1 MIAKPEHWNLSKVA
15 KLAVCQ
21 LIAMGVCLFVTLYL
35 SPTSETLLQVNRERL
50 LFYAASFGVFFLLA
64 GEVSGLFVDQR
75 RSGEWKRVFLALVSS
90 GLAVLALIILVWTI
104 EFDFVGRFAALKM
117 LGGLGLLAHLFLS
130 SQGFLSQGNPWRT
143 LVLASGE
150 RKEQIRDY
158 LGPEEAKVAWVDL
171 EGDAMDKDSL
181 LRTCD
186 SEAVELLLIEEEQER
201 EVPVMPLLASGVRVM
216 GIAAFV
222 ETFCQRIP
230 PAEVDAAWL
239 TKLNLRQRDPIVRRV
254 KRLNDL
260 LFATLGLVLSLPILL
275 LASLAILL
283 DSGFPIFFHQT
294 RTGYLSR
301 PYTLFKLRT
310 MRQDAEGG
318 GGAQWAQQQD
328 HRVTFVGRFLRKT
341 RIDEIPQ
348 LWNVIKGEMSLV
360 GPRPERPE
368 LDEEIE
374 RISPFWKCRYL
385 LKPGITGWAQIKY
398 QYASDLETSEE
409 KLSYDLFYVKNAS
422 FFLDLEIILST
433 LRSIMKGSR

>member
-35 SPTSETLLQVNRERL
+35 SPASETLLQVNRERL

-104 EFDFVGRFAALKM
+104 EFDFVGRFAAFKM
-117 LGGLGLLAHLFLS
+117 LGGLGLLAYLFLS
-130 SQGFLSQGNPWRT
+130 SQGFLSQENPWRT

-171 EGDAMDKDSL
+171 EDDATDKDSL
-181 LRTCD
+181 LLGCD
-186 SEAVELLLIEEEQER
+186 SEAVELLLIEEEQES

-260 LFATLGLVLSLPILL
+260 LLASLGLVLSLPILL

-294 RTGYLSR
+294 RTGYLGR

-310 MRQDAEGG
+310 MRQDAEG

>member
-1 MIAKPEHWNLSKVA
+1 MIAKSEHWNLSKVT
-15 KLAVCQ
+15 KLVFCQ
-21 LIAMGVCLFVTLYL
+21 LIAMGVCLVVTLYY
-35 SPTSETLLQVNRERL
+35 SPASETLLLVNRERL
-50 LFYAASFGVFFLLA
+50 LFYAATFGVFFLLA

-75 RSGEWKRVFLALVSS
+75 RNGAWKRVFLTLVSS
-90 GLAVLALIILVWTI
+90 GLGVLGLIILVWTI
-104 EFDFVGRFAALKM
+104 EFDFVGRFAAFKM
-117 LGGLGLLAHLFLS
+117 LSGVALLVYLFLAL
-130 SQGFLSQGNPWRT
+130 QGFLSQGNPWRT

-150 RKEQIRDY
+150 RKERIRAY
-158 LGPEEAKVAWVDL
+158 LGIESSDVVWL
-171 EGDAMDKDSL
+171 ELSDGPMDKESL

-186 SEAVELLLIEEEQER
+186 AEEVELLLLEEEQER
-201 EVPVMPLLASGVRVM
+201 EVPVMSLLASGVRVM
-216 GIAAFV
+216 GVAAFV

-260 LFATLGLVLSLPILL
+260 LLASLGLVLSLPLLL
-275 LASLAILL
+275 LAGLAIVL
-283 DSGFPIFFHQT
+283 DTGFPLFFHQT
-294 RTGYLSR
+294 RTGYLGR

-318 GGAQWAQQQD
+318 RAQWAQKHD
-328 HRVTFVGRFLRKT
+328 KRVTYVGRFLRKT

-374 RISPFWKCRYL
+374 RTSPFWKCRYL

-398 QYASDLETSEE
+398 QYASDLESSEE

>member
-1 MIAKPEHWNLSKVA
+1 MIAKSEHWNLSKVT
-15 KLAVCQ
+15 KLVLCQ
-21 LIAMGVCLFVTLYL
+21 LIAMGVCLVVTLHY
-35 SPTSETLLQVNRERL
+35 SPASETLLQVNRERL
-50 LFYAASFGVFFLLA
+50 LFYAATLGVFFLLA

-75 RSGEWKRVFLALVSS
+75 RSGAWKRVFLTLVSS
-90 GLAVLALIILVWTI
+90 GLGVLGLIILVWTI
-104 EFDFVGRFAALKM
+104 EFDFVGRFAAFKM
-117 LGGLGLLAHLFLS
+117 LSGVALLVYLFLAL
-130 SQGFLSQGNPWRT
+130 QGFLSQGNPWRT

-150 RKEQIRDY
+150 RKERIRAY
-158 LGPEEAKVAWVDL
+158 LGFESADVVWVEL
-171 EGDAMDKDSL
+171 GDGPMDKESL

-186 SEAVELLLIEEEQER
+186 TEEVELILLEEEQER
-201 EVPVMPLLASGVRVM
+201 EVPVMSLLASGVRVM
-216 GIAAFV
+216 GVAAFV

-239 TKLNLRQRDPIVRRV
+239 TKLNLRQRDPIARRV

-260 LFATLGLVLSLPILL
+260 LLASLGLVLSLPILL

-294 RTGYLSR
+294 RTGYLGR

-318 GGAQWAQQQD
+318 GAQWAQEQD
-328 HRVTFVGRFLRKT
+328 KRVTYVGRFLRKT

-374 RISPFWKCRYL
+374 RTSPFWKCRYL

-398 QYASDLETSEE
+398 QYASDLESSEE

>member
-21 LIAMGVCLFVTLYL
+21 LIAMGVCLFVTLYH

-64 GEVSGLFVDQR
+64 GEVSGLFVDHR
-75 RSGEWKRVFLALVSS
+75 KSGVWKKIFLSLMSS
-90 GLAVLALIILVWTI
+90 GLSVFCLVILVWTV

-117 LGGLGLLAHLFLS
+117 LGGLGLLAYIFLS
-130 SQGFLSQGNPWRT
+130 LLGSLSQGNPWRT

-150 RKEQIRDY
+150 RRKQIRDY
-158 LGPEEAKVAWVDL
+158 LGPEESKVTWVDL
-171 EGDAMDKDSL
+171 EGVPMDKDFL
-181 LRTCD
+181 VRDCD
-186 SEAVELLLIEEEQER
+186 SNGVELLLLEEEQES

-216 GIAAFV
+216 GVAAFV

-230 PAEVDAAWL
+230 PTEVDAAWL

-254 KRLNDL
+254 KRMID
-260 LFATLGLVLSLPILL
+260 LL
-275 LASLAILL
+275 LASLGLILSLPLLLLVGIAIVL
-283 DSGFPIFFHQT
+283 DSGFPLFFHQT
-294 RTGYLSR
+294 RTGYLGR
-301 PYTLFKLRT
+301 PYTLYKLRT
-310 MRQDAEGG
+310 MRQAAEEGG
-318 GGAQWAQQQD
+318 VQWAQEQD
-328 HRVTFVGRFLRKT
+328 NRVTFVGRFLRKT

-374 RISPFWKCRYL
+374 RTSPYWKCRYL

-398 QYASDLETSEE
+398 QYASDLESSEE

-433 LRSIMKGSR
+433 FRSIMKGSR

>member
-1 MIAKPEHWNLSKVA
+1 MIAKSEHWNLSKVT
-15 KLAVCQ
+15 KLVFCQ
-21 LIAMGVCLFVTLYL
+21 LIAMGVCLVVTLYY
-35 SPTSETLLQVNRERL
+35 SPASETLLLVNRERL
-50 LFYAASFGVFFLLA
+50 LFYAATFGVFFLLA

-75 RSGEWKRVFLALVSS
+75 RNGAWKRVFLTLVSS
-90 GLAVLALIILVWTI
+90 GLGVLGLIILVWTI
-104 EFDFVGRFAALKM
+104 EFDFVGRFAAFKM
-117 LGGLGLLAHLFLS
+117 LSGVALLVYLFLAL
-130 SQGFLSQGNPWRT
+130 QGFLSQGNPWRT

-150 RKEQIRDY
+150 RKERIRAY
-158 LGPEEAKVAWVDL
+158 LGIESADVVWVELSD
-171 EGDAMDKDSL
+171 GPMDKESL

-186 SEAVELLLIEEEQER
+186 AEEVELLLLEEEQER
-201 EVPVMPLLASGVRVM
+201 EVPVMSLLASGVRVM
-216 GIAAFV
+216 GVAAFV

-260 LFATLGLVLSLPILL
+260 LLASLGLVLSLPLLL
-275 LASLAILL
+275 LAGLAIVL
-283 DSGFPIFFHQT
+283 DTGFPLFFHQT
-294 RTGYLSR
+294 RTGYLGR

-318 GGAQWAQQQD
+318 GAQWAQKHD
-328 HRVTFVGRFLRKT
+328 KRVTYVGRFLRKT

-374 RISPFWKCRYL
+374 RTSPFWKCRYL

-398 QYASDLETSEE
+398 QYASDLESSEE

>member
-1 MIAKPEHWNLSKVA
+1 MITKSEHWNFSKMV

-21 LIAMGVCLFVTLYL
+21 LIAMSVCLFVILYH
-35 SPTSETLLQVNRERL
+35 SPVSETLLQVNRERL
-50 LFYAASFGVFFLLA
+50 LFYAVSFGFFFLLA

-75 RSGEWKRVFLALVSS
+75 RSKAWKSVFLTFVSS
-90 GLAVLALIILVWTI
+90 SLGVFGLIILVWTI
-104 EFDFVGRFAALKM
+104 EFDFVGRFAAIKM
-117 LGGLGLLAHLFLS
+117 LCGVGLLVYLFITLQGYLS
-130 SQGFLSQGNPWRT
+130 RGNPWRT
-143 LVLASGE
+143 LVLVSSE
-150 RKEQIRDY
+150 RRKRICSY
-158 LGPEEAKVAWVDL
+158 LRPEETNIAWVDL
-171 EGDAMDKDSL
+171 NSGPMDKDSL
-181 LRTCD
+181 LRECD
-186 SEAVELLLIEEEQER
+186 ANGVELLLLEEDQES
-201 EVPVMPLLASGVRVM
+201 ELPIMPLLASGVRVM

-239 TKLNLRQRDPIVRRV
+239 TRLNLRQLDPIARRV

-260 LFATLGLVLSLPILL
+260 LLAFLGLVLSFPLLL
-275 LASLAILL
+275 LAGVAIVL

-294 RTGYLSR
+294 RTGYLGR
-301 PYTLFKLRT
+301 PYVLHKLRT
-310 MRQDAEGG
+310 MRQGAEEGV
-318 GGAQWAQQQD
+318 AQWAQEQD
-328 HRVTFVGRFLRKT
+328 KRVTLVGRFLRKT

-374 RISPFWKCRYL
+374 RISSFWKCRYL
-385 LKPGITGWAQIKY
+385 LKPGITGWAQIRY
-398 QYASDLETSEE
+398 RYASDIESSDE

-433 LRSIMKGSR
+433 LRSLMKGSR

>member
-21 LIAMGVCLFVTLYL
+21 LITMGVCLFVILYH
-35 SPTSETLLQVNRERL
+35 SPASETLLQVNRERL
-50 LFYAASFGVFFLLA
+50 LIYAASFGVFFLLA

-75 RSGEWKRVFLALVSS
+75 GRGAWKRVFLALFSS
-90 GLAVLALIILVWTI
+90 VLAVLALIILVWTI

-117 LGGLGLLAHLFLS
+117 LGGLGLLTYFFLS
-130 SQGFLSQGNPWRT
+130 FQGFLSQGNPWRT
-143 LVLASGE
+143 LVLSSAE
-150 RKEQIRDY
+150 RREQIRDY

-171 EGDAMDKDSL
+171 DGSPMDKDSL
-181 LRTCD
+181 LRECD
-186 SEAVELLLIEEEQER
+186 ANGVELLLLEEDEES

-230 PAEVDAAWL
+230 PTEVDAAWL

-260 LFATLGLVLSLPILL
+260 LLASLGLVLSLPILL
-275 LASLAILL
+275 LASLATLL
-283 DSGFPIFFHQT
+283 DSGFPIFFHQK

-310 MRQDAEGG
+310 MRKDAEGG
-318 GGAQWAQQQD
+318 GVQWAQEQD
-328 HRVTFVGRFLRKT
+328 KRVTYVGRFLRKT

-374 RISPFWKCRYL
+374 RTSPFWKCRYL

-398 QYASDLETSEE
+398 RYASDLESSEE

-433 LRSIMKGSR
+433 MRSIMKGSR

>member
-1 MIAKPEHWNLSKVA
+1 M
-15 KLAVCQ
+15 
-21 LIAMGVCLFVTLYL
+21 
-35 SPTSETLLQVNRERL
+35 
-50 LFYAASFGVFFLLA
+50 
-64 GEVSGLFVDQR
+64 
-75 RSGEWKRVFLALVSS
+75 
-90 GLAVLALIILVWTI
+90 
-104 EFDFVGRFAALKM
+104 GRFAAFKM
-117 LGGLGLLAHLFLS
+117 LSGVALLVYLFLAL
-130 SQGFLSQGNPWRT
+130 QGFLSQGNPWRT

-150 RKEQIRDY
+150 RKERIRAY
-158 LGPEEAKVAWVDL
+158 LGFESADVVWVEL
-171 EGDAMDKDSL
+171 GDGPMDKESL

-186 SEAVELLLIEEEQER
+186 TEEVELILLEEEQER
-201 EVPVMPLLASGVRVM
+201 EVPVMSLLASGVRVM
-216 GIAAFV
+216 GVAAFV

-239 TKLNLRQRDPIVRRV
+239 TKLNLRQRDPIARRV

-260 LFATLGLVLSLPILL
+260 LLASLGLVLSLPILL

-294 RTGYLSR
+294 RTGYLGR

-318 GGAQWAQQQD
+318 GAQWAQEQD
-328 HRVTFVGRFLRKT
+328 KRVTYVGRFLRKT

-374 RISPFWKCRYL
+374 RTSPFWKCRYL

-398 QYASDLETSEE
+398 QYASDLESSEE